1 MYINYVNNIPEYTV
15 TQLNRSIKELLEDKF
30 DYIKLIGESGPIT
43 VASSGHVYFSI
54 KENDEV
60 ISCICWKGTY
70 ERLEMKLEEG
80 TEYNFFGKVTSYSK
94 FGRSVYQL
102 IIDQIEYSG
111 DGSILELIE
120 KRKKDLENR
129 GYFKESHKLTIP
141 KFPKKIGIL
150 TSATGSVIHDIIH
163 RIENRFPLTNLEVYP
178 IPVQGKKTHTEII
191 EYLDLIEISQEK
203 PDLIIFARGGG
214 SLEEMMPF
222 NEPELIKRVYDLNI
236 PSISAIGHETD
247 YTLLDL
253 VCDLRAPT
261 PTAAAE
267 LSVPNQIEVL
277 KDLRNLQIDF
287 SNNIK
292 RKIVLP
298 EKIIL
303 NFSNSMNFLSSRIY
317 ETEKILSKY
326 VSDNLEA
333 VKEYLSNLKNIIIKN
348 YMKIIEFSPKQK
360 IEITQNK
367 IFSFSKNNQIYV
379 KNKINS
385 VSQNLNLLNRIILN
399 SSIEKNLKKGYSIL
413 KSKKQLIKNI
423 KTLKN
428 VKEFSV
434 KMYDGEILIKNKN

>member
-1 MYINYVNNIPEYTV
+1 MYIKYVNNIPEYTV
-15 TQLNRSIKELLEDKF
+15 TQLNRSIKELLEEKF

-43 VASSGHVYFSI
+43 IANSGHVYFSI

-70 ERLEMKLEEG
+70 ERLEINLEEG
-80 TEYNFFGKVTSYSK
+80 TEYNFFGRVTSYSK

-102 IIDQIEYSG
+102 IIDQVEYSG
-111 DGSILELIE
+111 DGSILKLIK
-120 KRKKDLENR
+120 KRKKDLENS
-129 GYFKESHKLTIP
+129 GYFKEDHKLIIP
-141 KFPKKIGIL
+141 KYPEKIGIL

-163 RIENRFPLTNLEVYP
+163 RIEDRFPLTHLEVYP
-178 IPVQGKKTHTEII
+178 IPVQGKKTHSEII
-191 EYLDLIEISQEK
+191 EYLDLIEKNTPK
-203 PDLIIFARGGG
+203 PDLIIIARGGG

-222 NEPELIKRVYDLNI
+222 NEPELIQRVYDLKI

-267 LSVPNQIEVL
+267 LSVPDQLEVL
-277 KDLRNLQIDF
+277 KDLKNLQIDF

-292 RKIVLP
+292 NKIASP
-298 EKIIL
+298 EKTIL
-303 NFSNSMNFLSSRIY
+303 NFSSSMNFFSSRIY
-317 ETEKILSKY
+317 KTENILSKC
-326 VSDNLEA
+326 VSNYLEYI
-333 VKEYLSNLKNIIIKN
+333 KEYLSKFNNIIYKN
-348 YMKIIEFSPKQK
+348 FMKITEFSPKQK

-367 IFSFSKNNQIYV
+367 VFSISKNSQIYI

-385 VSQNLNLLNRIILN
+385 ANQNLILLNRIILN
-399 SSIEKNLKKGYSIL
+399 SSIERNLKKGYSIL
-413 KSKKQLIKNI
+413 KNNQQLIKNI

-428 VKEFSV
+428 VSEFSV
-434 KMYDGEILIKNKN
+434 KMQDGEILIKNKN